1 MAELLQNLFTDV
13 DEMVTDMGGGATKD
27 PCVRKVQFYPQVEM
41 SSLEEDKPAWFWAK
55 QKQSD
60 PESTPLIDEV
70 NFKRKKF
77 VPDLVVESMLDVN

>member
-1 MAELLQNLFTDV
+1 MQNLNFGELLTYDFLHNDWLLS
-13 DEMVTDMGGGATKD
+13 ELLLN
-27 PCVRKVQFYPQVEM
+27 VQ
-41 SSLEEDKPAWFWAK
+41 EDKPAWFWAK